1 MLCYDVNVVLGYLWT
16 LEVDGVGRKGI
27 FLLFIWIYLAG
38 NWIRSSHNISPVI
51 YPVHIK
57 RN

>member
-1 MLCYDVNVVLGYLWT
+1 MLCYDVNVVLGYSRT
-16 LEVDGVGRKGI
+16 LEVDGVGRERI
-27 FLLFIWIYLAG
+27 FLLFVWICLAG
-38 NWIRSSHNISPVI
+38 NWIRSSHNISPMI